1 MINFG
6 PREGVRAQYPC
17 GGKIERELGGKARN
31 EWTVEDLMTVF
42 CRLDLQLLCLLHV
55 GGDGQLRV
63 LDFAPSSDNHLRDIL
78 LYGERCDGS
87 SIFKGLGIDS
97 RRSDIVLCPR
107 IDTAFIEPFSD
118 IPAMAVLCDHYDRN
132 GRLLSVSPST
142 IVRRAAQRFQEAT
155 NGAELWSL
163 GEVEYFVG
171 SDVSTTFEKHEL
183 QCHDWAEEG
192 GYHAVSPTALFVELR
207 RKAIC
212 TLADIGVPVKY
223 AHGEVGLISPSDA
236 TKGMTWEQ
244 HEIELAL
251 APLVEAADALVLTEW
266 CLLSLAKQ
274 MHLAISFQP
283 MLLQGHAGSGLHQ
296 HMSVV
301 RDGIHLPHVNHDDIM
316 SESTSWLV
324 SGLLEIGGALMC
336 VGNRTEDS
344 FLRLTQ
350 GNEAPKGVFWGYFNR
365 GSMIRLPVQVT
376 SRNSDENDNEIVTV
390 VTPATVEYRL
400 GDGSAFP
407 HLLLAGIAQAAT
419 LGASIPRETRL
430 RRIIAGAASE
440 SDAGA
445 IAHHDGIFT
454 STANS
459 SFTPSPV
466 PLSMLEVAQEL
477 ERCQDKLCAGNVFP
491 EETMHAIR
499 ATLLKST

>member
-1 MINFG
+1 M
-6 PREGVRAQYPC
+6 
-17 GGKIERELGGKARN
+17 
-31 EWTVEDLMTVF
+31 
-42 CRLDLQLLCLLHV
+42 HV

-63 LDFAPSSDNHLRDIL
+63 LDFAPSSNKHLKDVL
-78 LYGERCDGS
+78 LHGERADGS
-87 SIFKGLGIDS
+87 SIFNGLGIDT
-97 RRSDIVLCPR
+97 RKSDIVLHPR
-107 IDTAFIEPFSD
+107 IETAFIEPFSE
-118 IPAMAVLCDHYDRN
+118 IPAMAVLCDHYDRD

-142 IVRRAAQRFQEAT
+142 IVRRAAERFKEAS

-171 SDVSTTFEKHEL
+171 SDVSKTFQKHEL
-183 QCHDWAEEG
+183 RCHDWAEEG
-192 GYHAVSPTALFVELR
+192 GYHAVSPTALFLELR

-251 APLVEAADALVLTEW
+251 APLVQAADGLVLTEW
-266 CLLSLAKQ
+266 VLSSLAKE
-274 MHLAISFQP
+274 MHLAISFRP

-301 RDGIHLPHVNHDDIM
+301 CNGVHLPHVNRDDGMM
-316 SESTSWLV
+316 SDSTSWLV
-324 SGLLEIGGALMC
+324 SGLLELGGALMC

-350 GNEAPKGVFWGYFNR
+350 GSEAPKGVFWGYFNR
-365 GSMIRLPVQVT
+365 GSMIRLPVQVV
-376 SRNSDENDNEIVTV
+376 SRRESENDDEIVTV

-419 LGASIPRETRL
+419 LGASMPREMRM
-430 RRIIAGAASE
+430 RRIAAGAASE
-440 SDAGA
+440 SDARA
-445 IAHHDGIFT
+445 VSHDHDLT
-454 STANS
+454 SDGS
-459 SFTPSPV
+459 SFEPAPV
-466 PLSMLEVAQEL
+466 PLSMPEVAREL
-477 ERCQDKLCAGNVFP
+477 EHCQAQLCAGGVFP
-491 EETMHAIR
+491 KETMQAIR
-499 ATLLKST
+499 ATLLKT